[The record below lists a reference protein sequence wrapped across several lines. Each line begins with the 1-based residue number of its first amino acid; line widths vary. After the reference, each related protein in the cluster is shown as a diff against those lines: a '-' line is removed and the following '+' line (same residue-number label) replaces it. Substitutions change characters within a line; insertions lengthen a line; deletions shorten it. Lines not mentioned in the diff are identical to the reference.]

1 MVLLVEEYFD
11 LTNKYKA
18 IYGENTIVLMQVGAF
33 FEVYGTKNNTS
44 PTSIHEF
51 SRMCDL
57 NIANKN
63 MSVGQDPVIMAGFK
77 ENFIEKYLNKIQ
89 GAGFT
94 AIVYVQDEQEKNA
107 NPTRSLAGIFSPG
120 TFFSNDPSVLTNN
133 TMCLWIEYFEP
144 KLKIV
149 RGKRIDVGMANI
161 DIFTG
166 KTNVFQFSEMYAKKN
181 PITYDE
187 LERFVSIYNPNEI
200 IVITNLSAHEVEEVI
215 QYANIES
222 RSIHRVFLQS
232 DANANAESA
241 TKHESMAK
249 KCEKQTYQKEILQR
263 FYPKMNFNQFMQL
276 CYENTSSIQS
286 LCFLLDFVFQH
297 NPFLVNKI
305 SEPVFENISERLI
318 LANHS
323 LKQLNIID
331 DNSFHGKYSSV
342 LKMLNICITPMGKRE
357 FHSVCLNPIS
367 NSAKLKAE
375 YDITEYLLAFN
386 HPYKDLYALL
396 EDIQDISKWSRQIIL
411 RKMSPKI
418 FYQLSENLETIHRMQ
433 TFVSKDARLSAYM
446 QNKIGTVYEN
456 TSTYC
461 KNIAAFLHKNFNL
474 DLCKDI
480 DDIRNFDVN
489 FIQQGVSIML
499 DDLSQIYLESVDK
512 LNSISAYLNELIA
525 SAEKKSKTT
534 TEYIKIHETEKN
546 QFSLI
551 ATKRRSALLLSAL
564 PNTSVE
570 LKYVSSF
577 NQKEK
582 TFTLDNMKNVM
593 ELNAQTAAN
602 NSISSPQLNSLFKAI
617 TSIKGQLKDAV
628 SKIYLECLE
637 KAEGFLNELDVLSQ
651 FVTYTDVLYAKT
663 TIVNRYHLCKP
674 EIDDGAPKAFLDIK
688 DLRHCLIEN
697 LQQNEIYVANN
708 IILGK
713 EQDGILLYGTNAVG
727 KTSFIRAIGIA
738 VIMAQAGLYVSAS
751 HMSYK
756 PYTAIFTRILGNDNI
771 FKGLSTF
778 AVEMSELRNIL
789 LLADKNS
796 LVLGDE
802 LCSGTESISA
812 ISIFVAGIQ
821 LLHHVESSFI
831 FATHLHEIVN
841 YTEICEMKRLVLK
854 HMEVIYNKETDAL
867 VYDRKLKDGSG
878 TNTYGLEVCKSLNLP
893 QAFME
898 QAHSIR
904 MKYNPEMASVFS
916 LKTSHFNAK
925 KVVGL
930 CEKCGTKMGAEVH
943 HLQHQS
949 NADIN
954 GIIRAPNGSV
964 FHKNHVANL
973 MTLCET
979 CHDTMHKN
987 ASEHIR
993 RQTTSGGAE
1002 YALDICSYTCG

>member
-1 MVLLVEEYFD
+1 MVLLVEEYFE

-33 FEVYGTKNNTS
+33 FEVYGTKKNTTAS
-44 PTSIHEF
+44 SIHDF
-51 SRMCDL
+51 SRICDL

-63 MSVGQDPVIMAGFK
+63 TCIGQDSVIMAGFK

-89 GAGFT
+89 AAGFT
-94 AIVYVQDEQEKNA
+94 AIVYVQDEQEKNI
-107 NPTRSLAGIFSPG
+107 TRSLAGIFSPG
-120 TFFSNDPSVLTNN
+120 TYFSTDPTILTNN

-144 KLKIV
+144 KMKIL

-187 LERFVSIYNPNEI
+187 LERFISIYNPNEI
-200 IVITNLSAHEVEEVI
+200 IIITNLSAHEVEEVI

-222 RSIHRVFLQS
+222 RSIHKVFLRDS
-232 DANANAESA
+232 DADKEPTA
-241 TKHESMAK
+241 KHEAMAK

-263 FYPKMNFNQFMQL
+263 FYPKMDFNQFIQL

-305 SEPVFENISERLI
+305 SEPIFENISERLI

-342 LKMLNICITPMGKRE
+342 LKMLNVCITPMGKRE

-367 NSAKLKAE
+367 NSAKLQAE
-375 YDITEYLLAFN
+375 YDITEYLLAN
-386 HPYKDLYALL
+386 NYPYNKLYALL
-396 EDIQDISKWSRQIIL
+396 DDIQDISKWSRQIIL
-411 RKMSPKI
+411 RKISPKI
-418 FYQLSENLETIHRMQ
+418 FYQLSDNLKTIQAMQ
-433 TFVSKDARLSAYM
+433 NFVSKDARLTAYL
-446 QNKIGTVYEN
+446 QNKIGPNFEN
-456 TSTYC
+456 VSQYC
-461 KNIAAFLHKNFNL
+461 KNIEAFLHKSFDL
-474 DLCKDI
+474 ELCKDI
-480 DDIRNFDVN
+480 DDVRNFDVN

-499 DDLSQIYLESVDK
+499 DELSQIYLESVDK
-512 LNSISAYLNELIA
+512 LNSIHAYLNDLVA

-551 ATKRRSALLLSAL
+551 TTKRRSTLLLSAL

-570 LKYVSSF
+570 LKFVSSF
-577 NQKEK
+577 NQKEN
-582 TFTLDNMKNVM
+582 TFTLDNMKNVV
-593 ELNAQTAAN
+593 EFNTQTAAN
-602 NSISSPQLNSLFKAI
+602 NSISSPQLNSLCRTI

-628 SKIYLECLE
+628 SKIYLECME
-637 KAEGFLNELDVLSQ
+637 KAESFLNDLDILCQ
-651 FVTYTDVLYAKT
+651 FATYVDVLYAKT
-663 TIVNRYHLCKP
+663 AIVNRYHLCKP
-674 EIDDGAPKAFLDIK
+674 EIEEGAPKAFLDIK

-713 EQDGILLYGTNAVG
+713 ESGENAQETDGILLYGTNAVG

-751 HMSYK
+751 RMCYK
-756 PYTAIFTRILGNDNI
+756 PYTSIFTRILGNDNI

-789 LLADKNS
+789 LMADKNS
-796 LVLGDE
+796 LILGDE

-821 LLHHVESSFI
+821 LMHHVQSSFI

-841 YTEICEMKRLVLK
+841 YTEICEMKRLALK
-854 HMEVIYNKETDAL
+854 HMEVIYNKETDTL

-904 MKYNPEMASVFS
+904 MKYNPETASILS

-925 KVVGL
+925 KLIGL
-930 CEKCGTKMGAEVH
+930 CEKCGAHMGAEVH

-949 NADIN
+949 NADSN
-954 GIIRAPNGSV
+954 GIIHASNGSV

-973 MTLCET
+973 MTLCEM
-979 CHDTMHKN
+979 CHDMMHQEKTQ
-987 ASEHIR
+987 HVKR
-993 RQTTSGGAE
+993 RTNKGVVLS
-1002 YALDICSYTCG
+1002 ALHP